1 MFVYWS
7 TVKGTVLYTVCQ
19 KVFSFTLSVII
30 LVQKTCTVYISRLE
44 NNNNFVYLGMV
55 TLDKK
60 TIVYLGMIT
69 LNKIKKL
76 WNDYLLFMV
85 NIIMFRLVIRN
96 KYVFSYVFHV
106 RGVSARTISV
116 PSIQRNYVVVRRY
129 YPVKVISSGFL
140 TNM

>member
-7 TVKGTVLYTVCQ
+7 TVKGTVLHTVCQ

-44 NNNNFVYLGMV
+44 NNNNNFVYFGMV

-69 LNKIKKL
+69 LNKIKNFGMITSFL
-76 WNDYLLFMV
+76 W
-85 NIIMFRLVIRN
+85 
-96 KYVFSYVFHV
+96 
-106 RGVSARTISV
+106 
-116 PSIQRNYVVVRRY
+116 
-129 YPVKVISSGFL
+129 
-140 TNM
+140 